1 MLRLVIET
9 FLFLFFAPFVFGFKV
24 GTSNA
29 SSNALISSE
38 YHETHKVKL
47 VVDFSASYEVTYRLE
62 GVDKYFFLS
71 SSRAIESI
79 YGISTHYL
87 KPVMSKK

>member
-9 FLFLFFAPFVFGFKV
+9 FLFLFFAPFVFDFKV

-47 VVDFSASYEVTYRLE
+47 VVDFSASY
-62 GVDKYFFLS
+62 D
-71 SSRAIESI
+71 RAANNGQQVAGHDDRPNIF
-79 YGISTHYL
+79 
-87 KPVMSKK
+87 

>member
-62 GVDKYFFLS
+62 GVDKYFFS
-71 SSRAIESI
+71 EFIES
-79 YGISTHYL
+79 YRVHLWDKYTL
-87 KPVMSKK
+87 PETCNV

>member
-1 MLRLVIET
+1 METLRLVIET

-38 YHETHKVKL
+38 YQETHKVKL
-47 VVDFSASYEVTYRLE
+47 VVDFSVSYEVTYRLE

-71 SSRAIESI
+71 SSSPFM
-79 YGISTHYL
+79 G
-87 KPVMSKK
+87 

>member
-38 YHETHKVKL
+38 YQEYQETHKVKL
-47 VVDFSASYEVTYRLE
+47 VVDFSVSYEVTYRLE

-71 SSRAIESI
+71 SSSPFM
-79 YGISTHYL
+79 G
-87 KPVMSKK
+87 

>member
-1 MLRLVIET
+1 MELLRLVIET

-71 SSRAIESI
+71 SSSPFM
-79 YGISTHYL
+79 G
-87 KPVMSKK
+87 

>member
-1 MLRLVIET
+1 MEMLRLVIET

-38 YHETHKVKL
+38 YQEYQETHKVKL
-47 VVDFSASYEVTYRLE
+47 VVDFSVSYEVTYRLE

-71 SSRAIESI
+71 SSSPFM
-79 YGISTHYL
+79 G
-87 KPVMSKK
+87 